1 MNNPMASIPRT
12 QGATGTRPHR
22 HNAAPE
28 EGFIHTFLSVNP
40 FRFMM
45 NAFLLRLAETES
57 SRAKAVEGLGRSG
70 SRMATRSLVQAM
82 EDPSSE
88 VRKRAVT
95 ALGGI
100 RATDAVPILIREL
113 EDHESDVRCEAAE
126 ALGRIG
132 DRSAVPPLLKLITEQ
147 DPRLRNASVSA
158 LGEIGGEDVR
168 ERLLELF
175 SVSYDSS
182 MFPALADSLSRLGAD
197 EIVEPVMKHLGSFE
211 SMVFRLQ
218 LLNAVCRALGA
229 GTTFY
234 RILSKHE
241 YDRVNEVNRLI
252 RRARRDVRRSPVLRK
267 DLAASMR
274 RTLADISISYRNEDH
289 RGFLRAVWEFMASI
303 QLILPEIPVPAGSGR
318 PGDRPRP
325 DRIRPSIEAV
335 NRFLALKETE
345 DIRDEG
351 MVFLVICIGCLLS
364 VM

>member
-1 MNNPMASIPRT
+1 MNDTKYTIPRT
-12 QGATGTRPHR
+12 GMTAEPYPRRYRGA
-22 HNAAPE
+22 AE
-28 EGFIHTFLSVNP
+28 DGFFRRLFSVNP
-40 FRFMM
+40 FRCLA
-45 NAFLLRLAETES
+45 NIAFLRFAATETN
-57 SRAKAVEGLGRSG
+57 RAKAVDGLGRSG
-70 SRMATRSLVQAM
+70 SVLASRYLVAAM

-88 VRKRAVT
+88 VRTRAVA
-95 ALGGI
+95 ALGKV
-100 RATDAVPILIREL
+100 RARNAVPILIREL
-113 EDHESDVRCEAAE
+113 EDRESDVRCEAAE

-132 DRSAVPPLLKLITEQ
+132 DRSAVPPLLKLIGER
-147 DPRLRNASVSA
+147 DPHLRNAIVSA
-158 LGEIGGEDVR
+158 LGEIGGDDVR

-175 SVSYDSS
+175 SVSYDSG

-197 EIVEPVMKHLGSFE
+197 EIVEPVMQRLGSFE

-229 GTTFY
+229 GNTFY

-241 YDRVNEVNRLI
+241 YDGVNEVNRLI
-252 RRARRDVRRSPVLRK
+252 RRARRDVRRSPILRK

-274 RTLADISISYRNEDH
+274 RTLADISVSYRNEDH
-289 RGFLRAVWEFMASI
+289 HGFLRAIWEFMASI
-303 QLILPEIPVPAGSGR
+303 QLILPEIPVSADYGHLA
-318 PGDRPRP
+318 DNPRP

-345 DIRDEG
+345 DIKDEG